1 MILMP
6 LRYAVPI
13 LWILVLEAIGG
24 GIGIMT
30 SANIDNWYADL
41 NRSPLNPPGWVFG
54 IVWPVLY
61 ALIAMAGWRI
71 WSRRQQPPMRTLW
84 FLFIL
89 QMLMNWAWSFL
100 FFGAHLLWPSF
111 LWITVLV
118 IIVSTLIVKAWQQER
133 VSTYLLAPYLAWISF
148 ATYLTLHVAL
158 FN

>member
-1 MILMP
+1 MILMS

-71 WSRRQQPPMRTLW
+71 WSRRQKPPMRTLW

-89 QMLMNWAWSFL
+89 QMQ
-100 FFGAHLLWPSF
+100 H
-111 LWITVLV
+111 I
-118 IIVSTLIVKAWQQER
+118 IVKAWQQER

>member
-1 MILMP
+1 MILMS

-54 IVWPVLY
+54 IV
-61 ALIAMAGWRI
+61 
-71 WSRRQQPPMRTLW
+71 
-84 FLFIL
+84 
-89 QMLMNWAWSFL
+89 
-100 FFGAHLLWPSF
+100 
-111 LWITVLV
+111 
-118 IIVSTLIVKAWQQER
+118 LIVKAWQQER